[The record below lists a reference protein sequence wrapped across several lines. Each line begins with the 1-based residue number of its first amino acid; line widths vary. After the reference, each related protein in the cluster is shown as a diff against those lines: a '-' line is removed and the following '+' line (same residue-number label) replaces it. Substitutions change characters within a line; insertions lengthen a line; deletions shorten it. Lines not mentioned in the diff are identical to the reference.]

1 MGVLHL
7 LLIFMALQRKSRVK
21 RGIMNM
27 KLNGEISVKNI
38 EVFYNN
44 LAKEMD
50 NSREIVIDLSDV
62 TRIDL
67 AATQVIIAAGKKA
80 RELKKVVRL
89 IGVNPQ
95 VKKLLTLAGIKA

>member
-1 MGVLHL
+1 
-7 LLIFMALQRKSRVK
+7 
-21 RGIMNM
+21 MNM

>member
-1 MGVLHL
+1 
-7 LLIFMALQRKSRVK
+7 
-21 RGIMNM
+21 MNM

-44 LAKEMD
+44 LAKEID

-67 AATQVIIAAGKKA
+67 AATQVIIAAGKKT

>member
-1 MGVLHL
+1 
-7 LLIFMALQRKSRVK
+7 
-21 RGIMNM
+21 MNM

-44 LAKEMD
+44 LAKEID

>member
-67 AATQVIIAAGKKA
+67 AATQVTIAAGKKA